1 MSTKV
6 FCRNCNREILLD
18 TRTPWD
24 VRPSSWI
31 HAHSGVAECHR
42 PSIALPPEL

>member
-24 VRPSSWI
+24 VRPSWV

-42 PSIALPPEL
+42 PSIALPPEP